1 MNNTESQ
8 TPINS
13 FTLAELIDLAG
24 EQRQGLMRECITASS
39 DSQMQVFRFPCRID
53 AFIIGVGTEGETSV
67 SFNLHEFKL
76 KKDSIFIFTPKNVL
90 QVNSQQYFK
99 ADVIAISPDFMRRI
113 NIDIKNMM
121 PLFLKFVENPALTL
135 TPEESRSM
143 RGMIAQIERE
153 TRGPETHFS
162 FDIVSGL
169 IAATIYKVGDIM
181 YHYLAEHPEGQNNS
195 HNRAEEYFKQFTHL
209 LGEHFREERSVGFYA
224 RQLCITPKYL
234 TTLIK
239 RISGQ
244 SVSEWIDNYVIL
256 EAKTLLK
263 YSTMSIQEIA
273 YYLNFPNQSA
283 ATSSATRACRPRS
296 TRRRTD
302 KGQHPAEHTRRGM
315 SGRGMFDNAYP
326 TVCTPACIRNPG
338 RSTAPGFVVA
348 KPRQK
353 GYPTP
358 KLSAVFFQRRL

>member
-113 NIDIKNMM
+113 NIDIKNML

-181 YHYLAEHPEGQNNS
+181 YHYLAEHPEEQNNS

-273 YYLNFPNQSA
+273 YYLNFPNQSFFGSYFKRN
-283 ATSSATRACRPRS
+283 T
-296 TRRRTD
+296 
-302 KGQHPAEHTRRGM
+302 GM
-315 SGRGMFDNAYP
+315 SPSQYKAQN
-326 TVCTPACIRNPG
+326 
-338 RSTAPGFVVA
+338 
-348 KPRQK
+348 
-353 GYPTP
+353 
-358 KLSAVFFQRRL
+358 

>member
-67 SFNLHEFKL
+67 SFNLHEFRL
-76 KKDSIFIFTPKNVL
+76 KKDSMFIFTPKNIL

-181 YHYLAEHPEGQNNS
+181 YHYLAEHPEEQNNS

-244 SVSEWIDNYVIL
+244 SVSEWIDNSVIL
-256 EAKTLLK
+256 EANTLLK

-273 YYLNFPNQSA
+273 YYLNFPNQSFFGSYFKRN
-283 ATSSATRACRPRS
+283 T
-296 TRRRTD
+296 
-302 KGQHPAEHTRRGM
+302 GM
-315 SGRGMFDNAYP
+315 SPSQYKAQN
-326 TVCTPACIRNPG
+326 
-338 RSTAPGFVVA
+338 
-348 KPRQK
+348 
-353 GYPTP
+353 
-358 KLSAVFFQRRL
+358 

>member
-67 SFNLHEFKL
+67 SFNLHEFRL
-76 KKDSIFIFTPKNVL
+76 KKDSMFIFTPKNIL

-121 PLFLKFVENPALTL
+121 PLFLKFVENHTLAL

-153 TRGPETHFS
+153 TRRPETHFS

-273 YYLNFPNQSA
+273 YYLNFPNQSFFGSYFKRN
-283 ATSSATRACRPRS
+283 T
-296 TRRRTD
+296 
-302 KGQHPAEHTRRGM
+302 GM
-315 SGRGMFDNAYP
+315 SPSQYKAQN
-326 TVCTPACIRNPG
+326 
-338 RSTAPGFVVA
+338 
-348 KPRQK
+348 
-353 GYPTP
+353 
-358 KLSAVFFQRRL
+358 

>member
-67 SFNLHEFKL
+67 SFNLHEFRL
-76 KKDSIFIFTPKNVL
+76 KKDSMFIFTPKNIL

-113 NIDIKNMM
+113 NIDTKNLLQ
-121 PLFLKFVENPALTL
+121 LFLQFAANPCLTL
-135 TPEESRSM
+135 THEESHSIRSF
-143 RGMIAQIERE
+143 IAQIERE
-153 TRGPETHFS
+153 TRGKETHFTY
-162 FDIVSGL
+162 DIINGL
-169 IAATIYKVGDIM
+169 IAATIYKVGDVL
-181 YHYLAEHPEGQNNS
+181 YNYLSEHPEVQNPI

-209 LGEHFREERSVGFYA
+209 LGEHYRTERSVGFYA

-239 RISGQ
+239 RISGK
-244 SVSEWIDNYVIL
+244 SVSEWIDSYVIL

-263 YSTMSIQEIA
+263 YSNMSVQEIA
-273 YYLNFPNQSA
+273 YYLNFPNQSFFGSYFKRN
-283 ATSSATRACRPRS
+283 T
-296 TRRRTD
+296 
-302 KGQHPAEHTRRGM
+302 GM
-315 SGRGMFDNAYP
+315 SPSQYK
-326 TVCTPACIRNPG
+326 
-338 RSTAPGFVVA
+338 A
-348 KPRQK
+348 KQ
-353 GYPTP
+353 
-358 KLSAVFFQRRL
+358 

>member
-169 IAATIYKVGDIM
+169 IAATIYKVGDIT

-273 YYLNFPNQSA
+273 YYLNFPNQSFFGSYFKRN
-283 ATSSATRACRPRS
+283 T
-296 TRRRTD
+296 
-302 KGQHPAEHTRRGM
+302 GM
-315 SGRGMFDNAYP
+315 SPSQYKAQN
-326 TVCTPACIRNPG
+326 
-338 RSTAPGFVVA
+338 
-348 KPRQK
+348 
-353 GYPTP
+353 
-358 KLSAVFFQRRL
+358 

>member
-24 EQRQGLMRECITASS
+24 EQRQSLMRECITASS

-67 SFNLHEFKL
+67 SFNLHEFRL
-76 KKDSIFIFTPKNVL
+76 KKDSMFIFTPKNIL
-90 QVNSQQYFK
+90 LVNSQQYFK

-121 PLFLKFVENPALTL
+121 PLFLKFVENPTLAL

-273 YYLNFPNQSA
+273 YYLNFPNQSFFGSYFKRN
-283 ATSSATRACRPRS
+283 T
-296 TRRRTD
+296 
-302 KGQHPAEHTRRGM
+302 GM
-315 SGRGMFDNAYP
+315 SPSQYKAQN
-326 TVCTPACIRNPG
+326 
-338 RSTAPGFVVA
+338 
-348 KPRQK
+348 
-353 GYPTP
+353 
-358 KLSAVFFQRRL
+358 

>member
-181 YHYLAEHPEGQNNS
+181 YHYLAEHPGEQNNS

-273 YYLNFPNQSA
+273 YYLNFPNQSFFGSYFKRN
-283 ATSSATRACRPRS
+283 T
-296 TRRRTD
+296 
-302 KGQHPAEHTRRGM
+302 GM
-315 SGRGMFDNAYP
+315 SPSQYKAQN
-326 TVCTPACIRNPG
+326 
-338 RSTAPGFVVA
+338 
-348 KPRQK
+348 
-353 GYPTP
+353 
-358 KLSAVFFQRRL
+358 

>member
-67 SFNLHEFKL
+67 SFNLHEFRL
-76 KKDSIFIFTPKNVL
+76 KKDSMFIFTPKNIL

-121 PLFLKFVENPALTL
+121 PLFLKFVENPTLAL

-273 YYLNFPNQSA
+273 YYLNFPNQSFFGCYFKRN
-283 ATSSATRACRPRS
+283 T
-296 TRRRTD
+296 
-302 KGQHPAEHTRRGM
+302 GM
-315 SGRGMFDNAYP
+315 SPSQYKAQN
-326 TVCTPACIRNPG
+326 
-338 RSTAPGFVVA
+338 
-348 KPRQK
+348 
-353 GYPTP
+353 
-358 KLSAVFFQRRL
+358 

>member
-195 HNRAEEYFKQFTHL
+195 HNRAGEYFKQFTHL

-273 YYLNFPNQSA
+273 YYLNFPNQSFFGSYFKRN
-283 ATSSATRACRPRS
+283 T
-296 TRRRTD
+296 
-302 KGQHPAEHTRRGM
+302 GM
-315 SGRGMFDNAYP
+315 SPSQYKAQN
-326 TVCTPACIRNPG
+326 
-338 RSTAPGFVVA
+338 
-348 KPRQK
+348 
-353 GYPTP
+353 
-358 KLSAVFFQRRL
+358 

>member
-67 SFNLHEFKL
+67 SFNLHEFRL
-76 KKDSIFIFTPKNVL
+76 KKDSMFIFTPKNIL

-121 PLFLKFVENPALTL
+121 PLFLKFVENPTLAL

-169 IAATIYKVGDIM
+169 IPATIYKVGDIM

-273 YYLNFPNQSA
+273 YYLNFPNQSFFGSYFKRN
-283 ATSSATRACRPRS
+283 T
-296 TRRRTD
+296 
-302 KGQHPAEHTRRGM
+302 GM
-315 SGRGMFDNAYP
+315 SPSQYKAQN
-326 TVCTPACIRNPG
+326 
-338 RSTAPGFVVA
+338 
-348 KPRQK
+348 
-353 GYPTP
+353 
-358 KLSAVFFQRRL
+358 

>member
-24 EQRQGLMRECITASS
+24 EQRKGLMRECITASS

-67 SFNLHEFKL
+67 SFNLHEFRL
-76 KKDSIFIFTPKNVL
+76 KKDSMFIFTPKNIL

-121 PLFLKFVENPALTL
+121 PLFLKFVENPTLAL

-181 YHYLAEHPEGQNNS
+181 YHYLAEHPEEQNNS

-273 YYLNFPNQSA
+273 YYLNFPNQSFFGSYFKRN
-283 ATSSATRACRPRS
+283 T
-296 TRRRTD
+296 
-302 KGQHPAEHTRRGM
+302 GM
-315 SGRGMFDNAYP
+315 SPSQYKAQN
-326 TVCTPACIRNPG
+326 
-338 RSTAPGFVVA
+338 
-348 KPRQK
+348 
-353 GYPTP
+353 
-358 KLSAVFFQRRL
+358 

>member
-67 SFNLHEFKL
+67 SFNLHEFRL
-76 KKDSIFIFTPKNVL
+76 KKDSMFIFTPKNIL

-121 PLFLKFVENPALTL
+121 PLFLIFVENPTLAL

-181 YHYLAEHPEGQNNS
+181 YHYLAEHPEEQNNS

-273 YYLNFPNQSA
+273 YYLNFPNQSFFGSYFKRN
-283 ATSSATRACRPRS
+283 T
-296 TRRRTD
+296 
-302 KGQHPAEHTRRGM
+302 GM
-315 SGRGMFDNAYP
+315 SPSQYKAQN
-326 TVCTPACIRNPG
+326 
-338 RSTAPGFVVA
+338 
-348 KPRQK
+348 
-353 GYPTP
+353 
-358 KLSAVFFQRRL
+358 

>member
-67 SFNLHEFKL
+67 SFNLHEFRL
-76 KKDSIFIFTPKNVL
+76 KKDSMFIFTPKNIL

-99 ADVIAISPDFMRRI
+99 ADVIATSPDFMRRI

-121 PLFLKFVENPALTL
+121 PLFLKFVENPTLAL

-181 YHYLAEHPEGQNNS
+181 YHYLAEHPEEQNNS

-273 YYLNFPNQSA
+273 YYLNFPNQSFFGSYFKRN
-283 ATSSATRACRPRS
+283 T
-296 TRRRTD
+296 
-302 KGQHPAEHTRRGM
+302 GM
-315 SGRGMFDNAYP
+315 SPSQYKAQN
-326 TVCTPACIRNPG
+326 
-338 RSTAPGFVVA
+338 
-348 KPRQK
+348 
-353 GYPTP
+353 
-358 KLSAVFFQRRL
+358 

>member
-13 FTLAELIDLAG
+13 FTLADLIDLAG

-67 SFNLHEFKL
+67 SFNLHEFRL
-76 KKDSIFIFTPKNVL
+76 KKDSMFIFTPKNIL

-121 PLFLKFVENPALTL
+121 PLFLKFVENPTLAL

-273 YYLNFPNQSA
+273 YYLNFPNQSFFGSYFKRN
-283 ATSSATRACRPRS
+283 T
-296 TRRRTD
+296 
-302 KGQHPAEHTRRGM
+302 GM
-315 SGRGMFDNAYP
+315 SPSQYKAQN
-326 TVCTPACIRNPG
+326 
-338 RSTAPGFVVA
+338 
-348 KPRQK
+348 
-353 GYPTP
+353 
-358 KLSAVFFQRRL
+358 

>member
-1 MNNTESQ
+1 MNRTDSQ

-13 FTLAELIDLAG
+13 FTLAELIDMAG
-24 EQRQGLMRECITASS
+24 GQRQGLMRECITASS

-53 AFIIGVGTEGETSV
+53 AFIIGVGTAGETSV
-67 SFNLHEFKL
+67 SLNLHEFRL
-76 KKDSIFIFTPKNVL
+76 KKDSMFIFTPKNIL
-90 QVNSQQYFK
+90 QVNSEEYFK
-99 ADVIAISPDFMRRI
+99 ADVIAVSQDFMRRI
-113 NIDIKNMM
+113 NIDVKNMM
-121 PLFLKFVENPALTL
+121 PLFLKFGANPNLAL
-135 TPEESRSM
+135 TPEESRSL
-143 RGMIAQIERE
+143 RSMIALLERE

-169 IAATIYKVGDIM
+169 LAAIIYKVGDIM
-181 YHYLAEHPEGQNNS
+181 HHYLSEHPEEQNT

-263 YSTMSIQEIA
+263 YSTMSVQEIA
-273 YYLNFPNQSA
+273 YYLNFPNQSFFGSYFKRN
-283 ATSSATRACRPRS
+283 T
-296 TRRRTD
+296 
-302 KGQHPAEHTRRGM
+302 GM
-315 SGRGMFDNAYP
+315 
-326 TVCTPACIRNPG
+326 
-338 RSTAPGFVVA
+338 APSQYKV
-348 KPRQK
+348 Q
-353 GYPTP
+353 
-358 KLSAVFFQRRL
+358 S

>member
-39 DSQMQVFRFPCRID
+39 DSQMQVFRVPCRID

-67 SFNLHEFKL
+67 SFNLHEFRL
-76 KKDSIFIFTPKNVL
+76 KKDSMFIFTPKNIL

-121 PLFLKFVENPALTL
+121 PLFLKFVENPTLAL

-181 YHYLAEHPEGQNNS
+181 YHYLAEHPEEQNNS

-273 YYLNFPNQSA
+273 YYLNFPNQSFFGSYFKRN
-283 ATSSATRACRPRS
+283 T
-296 TRRRTD
+296 
-302 KGQHPAEHTRRGM
+302 GM
-315 SGRGMFDNAYP
+315 SPSQYKAQN
-326 TVCTPACIRNPG
+326 
-338 RSTAPGFVVA
+338 
-348 KPRQK
+348 
-353 GYPTP
+353 
-358 KLSAVFFQRRL
+358 

>member
-224 RQLCITPKYL
+224 HQLCITPKYL

-273 YYLNFPNQSA
+273 YYLNFPNQSFFGSYFKRN
-283 ATSSATRACRPRS
+283 T
-296 TRRRTD
+296 
-302 KGQHPAEHTRRGM
+302 GM
-315 SGRGMFDNAYP
+315 SPSQYKAQN
-326 TVCTPACIRNPG
+326 
-338 RSTAPGFVVA
+338 
-348 KPRQK
+348 
-353 GYPTP
+353 
-358 KLSAVFFQRRL
+358 

>member
-67 SFNLHEFKL
+67 SFNLHEFRL
-76 KKDSIFIFTPKNVL
+76 KKDSMFIFTPKNIL

-121 PLFLKFVENPALTL
+121 PLFLKFVENPTLAL

-181 YHYLAEHPEGQNNS
+181 YHYLAEPPEEQNNS

-273 YYLNFPNQSA
+273 YYLNFPNQSFFGSYFKRN
-283 ATSSATRACRPRS
+283 T
-296 TRRRTD
+296 
-302 KGQHPAEHTRRGM
+302 GM
-315 SGRGMFDNAYP
+315 SPSQYKAQN
-326 TVCTPACIRNPG
+326 
-338 RSTAPGFVVA
+338 
-348 KPRQK
+348 
-353 GYPTP
+353 
-358 KLSAVFFQRRL
+358 

>member
-67 SFNLHEFKL
+67 SFNLHEFRL
-76 KKDSIFIFTPKNVL
+76 KKDSMFIFTPKKIL

-121 PLFLKFVENPALTL
+121 PLFLKFVENPTLAL

-273 YYLNFPNQSA
+273 YYLNFPNQSFFGSYFKRN
-283 ATSSATRACRPRS
+283 T
-296 TRRRTD
+296 
-302 KGQHPAEHTRRGM
+302 GM
-315 SGRGMFDNAYP
+315 SPSQYKAQN
-326 TVCTPACIRNPG
+326 
-338 RSTAPGFVVA
+338 
-348 KPRQK
+348 
-353 GYPTP
+353 
-358 KLSAVFFQRRL
+358 